1 MTVDFER
8 YGVLPG
14 SGERRIGFYLPD
26 TFGMLPFISALEPLR
41 AANRYR
47 QKHLYSWHLFGE
59 SNAPAIA
66 NNGMEQHVEGSLN
79 EARELDRLI
88 ICGPHDPL
96 VEENSATLSALKRI
110 ARSGT
115 SMGALD
121 TGTYLLAQARLLG
134 NRRCTLHWENLPGFA
149 EHFPDIRVSS
159 ELFEIDD
166 GLFTCAGGDAAL
178 DMMLTLIARDHGKEL
193 AMRVAELFIH
203 PAIRHAH
210 EPQRMGVSQ
219 RTGVFHSGL
228 VSCVELMEANLEQP
242 LSTQELAEM
251 VNMSKRHLER
261 LFRLHLQTTPTLY
274 YQQIRLRAAIPMLE
288 QTSLSMSE
296 IAVACGFS
304 SSEYFSKRF
313 RVCFGHS
320 PRELRKTKT
329 Q

>member
-1 MTVDFER
+1 MSVDFER

-14 SGERRIGFYLPD
+14 LGERRIGFYLPN
-26 TFGMLPFISALEPLR
+26 TFAMLPFISALEPLR
-41 AANRYR
+41 AANRYSG
-47 QKHLYSWHLFGE
+47 KHLYSWHLFGE
-59 SNAPAIA
+59 TAAPAVA
-66 NNGMEQHVEGSLN
+66 NNAMVQQVQGSIS
-79 EARELDRLI
+79 EANELDRLI
-88 ICGPHDPL
+88 ICGPHNPLVDEDPL
-96 VEENSATLSALKRI
+96 IINSLKRL
-110 ARSGT
+110 AQSGT

-134 NRRCTLHWENLPGFA
+134 NRRCTLHWESLPGFS
-149 EHFPDIRVSS
+149 EHFPEIKVST

-178 DMMLTLIARDHGKEL
+178 DMMLTLIGRDHGKEL
-193 AMRVAELFIH
+193 ATRVAELFIH

-219 RTGVFHSGL
+219 RTGVFHTGL

-242 LSTQELAEM
+242 LSTQELADM
-251 VNMSKRHLER
+251 VNISKRHLER
-261 LFRLHLQTTPTLY
+261 LFRAHLSTTPTLY
-274 YQQIRLRAAIPMLE
+274 YQQVRLRAAVPMLE

-296 IAVACGFS
+296 IAIACGFS

-313 RVCFGHS
+313 RVYFGHS
-320 PRELRKTKT
+320 PRDLR